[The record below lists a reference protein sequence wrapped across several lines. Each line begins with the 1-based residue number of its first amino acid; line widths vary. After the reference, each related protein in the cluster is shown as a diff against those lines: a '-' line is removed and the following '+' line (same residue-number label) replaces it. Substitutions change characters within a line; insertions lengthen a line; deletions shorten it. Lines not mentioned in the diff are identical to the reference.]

1 MMMTFSKFVKKTI
14 EDRHLSARRVAR
26 AAGIDPSFFSKIL
39 SGKRSPPSDEK
50 ILKRLAKALGADPVY
65 MVFLAGRIP
74 DEFREMFL
82 NESFISSLRRAAGS
96 QSVPSASKQP
106 ERSQRP
112 IASPRPETPPPGDEV
127 MPSLIDMPA
136 PPRLHQK
143 AHEDISEDLL

>member
-1 MMMTFSKFVKKTI
+1 MTFSKFVKKTI

-74 DEFREMFL
+74 DEFREVFL
-82 NESFISSLRRAAGS
+82 NESFIASLRAASAGL
-96 QSVPSASKQP
+96 QSAPPASKQP
-106 ERSQRP
+106 ERAQRL
-112 IASPRPETPPPGDEV
+112 IVTPRSEAPPTGDDAAPG
-127 MPSLIDMPA
+127 LIDILA

-143 AHEDISEDLL
+143 THEDISEDLL